1 MKKCTLNLYIAAGLA
16 FFGGAAHADSGF
28 EIKGLKIGMSEA
40 EFKKI
45 NPSAKCALSARD
57 PSWDK
62 TVKDR
67 RTCSVP
73 GFTLATKKA
82 QSSQFLFFEDK
93 LGSWNASF
101 YEFYGK
107 DLQGALTEKFG
118 APLMEPRFPGV
129 SWKSGSTLMQLVF
142 TGSSALLVVQS
153 DISTDW
159 GLKLQEFKL
168 RKGKADL

>member
-1 MKKCTLNLYIAAGLA
+1 MIRQLAIAFGLLVA
-16 FFGGAAHADSGF
+16 FVAHADQGAI
-28 EIKGLKIGMSEA
+28 EIKGLRIGMSEA
-40 EFKKI
+40 DFRKI
-45 NPSAKCALSARD
+45 NPGAKCALSARD
-57 PSWDK
+57 PAWDK
-62 TVKDR
+62 TIKDR
-67 RTCSVP
+67 RTCRVP

-82 QSSQFLFFEDK
+82 QDSQFLFFEDR

-107 DLQGALTEKFG
+107 DIQQALAEKFG
-118 APLMEPRFPGV
+118 APLIEPQLPGV
-129 SWKSGSTLMQLVF
+129 TWKSGSTLMQLAF

-159 GLKLQEFKL
+159 GVKLQEFKL

>member
-1 MKKCTLNLYIAAGLA
+1 MIRRLAIALGLLVA
-16 FFGGAAHADSGF
+16 VGAHADQGGI
-28 EIKGLKIGMSEA
+28 EIKGLRIGMSEA
-40 EFKKI
+40 DFKKI
-45 NPSAKCALSARD
+45 NPGAKCAFSARD
-57 PSWDK
+57 PAWDK
-62 TVKDR
+62 TIKDR

-82 QSSQFLFFEDK
+82 QDSQFLFFENR

-101 YEFYGK
+101 FEFYGK
-107 DLQGALTEKFG
+107 DVQEALAEKFG
-118 APLMEPRFPGV
+118 APLIEPRLPGV

-153 DISTDW
+153 DISADW
-159 GLKLQEFKL
+159 GVKLQEFKL